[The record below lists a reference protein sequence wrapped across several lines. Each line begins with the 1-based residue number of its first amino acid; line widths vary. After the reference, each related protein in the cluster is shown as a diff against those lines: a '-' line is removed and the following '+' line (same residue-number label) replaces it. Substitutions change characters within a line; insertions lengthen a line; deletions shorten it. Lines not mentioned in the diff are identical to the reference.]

1 MSKLF
6 YYSDVE
12 IELSPYFR
20 EIEEKNSRLYNYL
33 YEQMRDHE
41 DIGIAEDMIKYLAD
55 NAADFTGNPQYL
67 DMISVLACTI
77 NITVEHIKLVQDYYD
92 STLIHEENK
101 LDPDDFNMVFT
112 QTIEKNIRVGKI
124 REILF
129 NNSDRE
135 DIYDTIFNYSDSESL
150 DESVDGMDGGTLVQ
164 TGNESIVSHQE
175 VEADV
180 VKNNDISF
188 SEMFQSIVGVV
199 NYSKDANDDSIVN
212 FKNKIEGING
222 AIAKASSDLSVC
234 ITEMVAEMQNDKT
247 TIARLN
253 FLLSIQQK
261 AFSSQQMKLNEAR
274 NEIARLQARI
284 KANEEAEINQR
295 EISKKIAELSNL
307 SSTQLTNI

>member
-112 QTIEKNIRVGKI
+112 QAIEKNIRVGKI